1 MSKPVEQI
9 IAEFCDALQTKA
21 LFGPFIASAEAEGY
35 PQVAK
40 MIRAIAASDAAR
52 ANLVRQHLPNH
63 VNLTNDYFVCPKC
76 GLVYEPEAPDQ
87 CVVDQTPGDRFL
99 VIT

>member
-9 IAEFCDALQTKA
+9 IGEFCDALHSKT
-21 LFGPFIASAEAEGY
+21 LFEPFIASAEAEGY
-35 PQVAK
+35 PQIAK

-52 ANLVRQHLPNH
+52 ADLVRQHLPNH
-63 VNLTNDYFVCPKC
+63 VQLTNDYFVCPAC
-76 GLVYEPEAPDQ
+76 GLIYEPEATDQ
-87 CVVDQTPGDRFL
+87 CLVDQTPGDRFL